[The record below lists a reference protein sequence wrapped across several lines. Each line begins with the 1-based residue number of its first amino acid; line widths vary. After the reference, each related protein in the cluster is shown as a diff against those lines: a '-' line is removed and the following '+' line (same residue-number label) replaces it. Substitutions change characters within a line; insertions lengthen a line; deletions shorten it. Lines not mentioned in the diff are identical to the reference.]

1 MIADTSIKK
10 MRNDL
15 GVTTDSELYVVLGA
29 AEKIREGTFVA
40 VAGDPQVMGE
50 KVLELFD
57 NF

>member
-1 MIADTSIKK
+1 

-15 GVTTDSELYVVLGA
+15 GATSDSELFLLLGA